1 MPLLYST
8 LQGEPNTLLNEIVIP
23 LNPEVDEAEFR
34 AMIGRADLTE
44 EEKSGMLGEVRE
56 GANGEGATGGAGVG
70 AGGVSLSTVQSSTF
84 RSYWDG
90 EGGVYAGLYDKMLR
104 FGVTDLRR
112 LMHPDASLVQGVH
125 SSEATHQR

>member
-1 MPLLYST
+1 MCLCST
-8 LQGEPNTLLNEIVIP
+8 LPGEPNTLLNEIVIP

-44 EEKSGMLGEVRE
+44 EEKSGMLRE
-56 GANGEGATGGAGVG
+56 AREEANGNGEMGGGEVG
-70 AGGVSLSTVQSSTF
+70 AGGISLSTVQSSTF

-104 FGVTDLRR
+104 FDVTDLRR

>member
-1 MPLLYST
+1 MCLCST
-8 LQGEPNTLLNEIVIP
+8 LQGEPNALLNEIVIP

-44 EEKSGMLGEVRE
+44 EEKREMRGEAQE
-56 GANGEGATGGAGVG
+56 GAIGDGEMGGAGG

>member
-23 LNPEVDEAEFR
+23 LNPDVDEAEFR

-56 GANGEGATGGAGVG
+56 GANGEGATGGAGG

-90 EGGVYAGLYDKMLR
+90 EDGAFAGLYDKMLR
-104 FGVTDLRR
+104 FDVMDLRR

-125 SSEATHQR
+125 SSEAAHQR